1 MRRQIELDCG
11 SVAVA
16 ATLEAIRRWK
26 GSPFPAERSN
36 LARAI
41 RADPPAMRAPE
52 LHLFRKDIWIADG
65 PRVRFAPAW
74 ATDLEQMIFK
84 GNALVEEVEFFNR
97 PSRTLIVTDLIQNYR
112 AEADDLM
119 GNALKT
125 IGGVLGGGVPL
136 DIQLSFTARNVAPLP
151 YEVAGVAV

>member
-1 MRRQIELDCG
+1 
-11 SVAVA
+11 
-16 ATLEAIRRWK
+16 
-26 GSPFPAERSN
+26 
-36 LARAI
+36 
-41 RADPPAMRAPE
+41 
-52 LHLFRKDIWIADG
+52 
-65 PRVRFAPAW
+65 
-74 ATDLEQMIFK
+74 
-84 GNALVEEVEFFNR
+84 
-97 PSRTLIVTDLIQNYR
+97 VTDLIQNYR